1 MSKPEFISKNAELS
15 GEAVA
20 SRGWVRWAV
29 IFGACTLFIFINST
43 ATYFGYKF
51 GMFPNDWAF
60 SWRRMLSEQVMV
72 WYPVAFL
79 TFPILWASRRFR
91 LERQN
96 WKRSV
101 LVHLTLTFCFD
112 AVVTFFS
119 LSLLSLLEPLQRGG
133 KSLPFF
139 FLSRFVARLPISFIN
154 YWAILGAG
162 YAIEYYRRFREQQLQ
177 ASRLQAMLVEA
188 QLQALKMQLHPHFL
202 FNTLHAISALMD
214 EDVKAARRMIARLSE
229 LLRLTL
235 ENAGQQE
242 VPLRQELDALER
254 YLEIEQI
261 RFQDRL
267 TVQMRIESETLE
279 ARVPNLILQP
289 IVENSIRHG
298 IAPTSDAGRI
308 KIRAAL
314 QNGFLEL
321 SVQDDGPGIADGEI
335 NKDGIGL
342 ANTRSRLQQLYGD
355 AHRLEI
361 RNRAEGGLMVLMAIP
376 FQKAISGG

>member
-1 MSKPEFISKNAELS
+1 MSKPDFIHKKNEVG
-15 GEAVA
+15 GEATVG
-20 SRGWVRWAV
+20 RGWSKWAV
-29 IFGACTLFIFINST
+29 SLAVCTQFIVISST
-43 ATYFGYKF
+43 AAYLSYSL
-51 GMFPNDWAF
+51 GMFPRERGF
-60 SWRRMLSEQVMV
+60 SWWRTLLEQAMV
-72 WYPVAFL
+72 WYPMALLVP
-79 TFPILWASRRFR
+79 PILWAGQKLP
-91 LERQN
+91 LERRN

-101 LVHLTLTFCFD
+101 PVHLALTFCFD
-112 AVVTFFS
+112 AVLTLSALSLFS
-119 LSLLSLLEPLQRGG
+119 LIEPLQREGH
-133 KSLPFF
+133 SLSFI
-139 FLSRFVARLPISFIN
+139 FLSRFVARLPISFIT

-162 YAIEYYRRFREQQLQ
+162 YAVEYYRRFREQQLQ

-235 ENAGQQE
+235 ENAGRQE

-267 TVQMRIESETLE
+267 TVQLRIEPETLE

-298 IAPTSDAGRI
+298 IAPLSDAG
-308 KIRAAL
+308 KIEISATRH
-314 QNGFLEL
+314 NGHLEL
-321 SVQDDGPGIADGEI
+321 SVRDDGPGIVAGEFG
-335 NKDGIGL
+335 KDGIGL
-342 ANTRSRLQQLYGD
+342 ANTRSRLQQLYGN
-355 AHRLEI
+355 AHRLDIE
-361 RNRAEGGLMVLMAIP
+361 NVAEGGLLVKMTIP
-376 FQKAISGG
+376 FVVGTEG